1 MVCMPL
7 FGFIP
12 HVRYFLVVRRITVV
26 VCSGSGSATHWVVF
40 EQALQNDMMR
50 MRAYTEFISEKTRYF
65 DVSEPYTTESGGVLA
80 SLRIAYRTWGTLNAR
95 KDNVILVCQALTG
108 SADADAWWEGMFSS
122 GGAFDDSLDF
132 IICTNVLGSCYGT
145 TGPVSIN
152 PLTGRNYGPDFP
164 LITIRDMVHVQ
175 RLLLAELGVDRIK
188 LAVGASLGGMQVLE
202 WGFLYPEVVQ
212 SLMPMGASGRHSSWC
227 IGQSE
232 AQRQAI
238 YADRDWNGGW
248 YDGSHPPAKGLAAAR
263 MMAMC
268 TYRSFENF
276 QSRFGRS
283 VQDGKDGEMFK
294 VESYLHHQGRKLV
307 ERFDANTY
315 ITLTKAMDM
324 HDLSRGRGEYD
335 EVLGTMQLPIEIL
348 SINSDILYPKE
359 EQEELARLMPN
370 STILY
375 LDEPYGHD
383 AFLIDVATVSG
394 MVRNFLDRLEP

>member
-1 MVCMPL
+1 M
-7 FGFIP
+7 
-12 HVRYFLVVRRITVV
+12 
-26 VCSGSGSATHWVVF
+26 
-40 EQALQNDMMR
+40 
-50 MRAYTEFISEKTRYF
+50 
-65 DVSEPYTTESGGVLA
+65 
-80 SLRIAYRTWGTLNAR
+80 
-95 KDNVILVCQALTG
+95 ILICQALTG
-108 SADADAWWEGMFSS
+108 SADADAWWEGMFSR
-122 GGAFDDSLDF
+122 GGAFDESTNF

-145 TGPVSIN
+145 TGPISLN
-152 PLTGRNYGPDFP
+152 PLTGSNYGPDFP

-175 RLLLAELGVDRIK
+175 RLLLAGLGIDCVK

-202 WGFLYPEVVQ
+202 WGFLYPDVVQ
-212 SLMPMGASGRHSSWC
+212 ALMPMGASGRHSSWC

-238 YADRDWNGGW
+238 FADRDWNDGW
-248 YDGSHPPAKGLAAAR
+248 YDDGHPPAKGLSAAR

-276 QSRFGRS
+276 QSRFGRAY
-283 VQDGKDGEMFK
+283 QQEGKVFK

-315 ITLTKAMDM
+315 ITLTKAMDL
-324 HDLSRGRGEYD
+324 HDLSRGRGEYE
-335 EVLGTMQLPIEIL
+335 EVLRSMKLPVEIL
-348 SINSDILYPKE
+348 SINSDILYPKV

-370 STILY
+370 SNILY

-394 MVRNFLDRLEP
+394 MVRSFLDRLS

>member
-1 MVCMPL
+1 
-7 FGFIP
+7 
-12 HVRYFLVVRRITVV
+12 
-26 VCSGSGSATHWVVF
+26 
-40 EQALQNDMMR
+40 
-50 MRAYTEFISEKTRYF
+50 MRAYTEIISEKTHYF
-65 DVSEPYTTESGGVLA
+65 DSKEPFTTELGGLLPSV
-80 SLRIAYRTWGTLNAR
+80 RVAYRTWGTLNSR
-95 KDNVILVCQALTG
+95 KDNVVLICQALTG
-108 SADADAWWEGMFSS
+108 SADADAWWDGMFSR
-122 GGAFDDSLDF
+122 GGAFDESTDF

-145 TGPVSIN
+145 TGPISVN
-152 PLTGRNYGPDFP
+152 PLTGSHYGPAFP

-175 RLLLAELGVDRIK
+175 RLLLAGLGIERVK
-188 LAVGASLGGMQVLE
+188 LVVGASLGGMQVLE
-202 WGFLYPEVVQ
+202 WGFLYPDVVQ
-212 SLMPMGASGRHSSWC
+212 ALMPMGASGRHSSWC

-238 YADRDWNGGW
+238 YADRDWNDGW
-248 YDGSHPPAKGLAAAR
+248 YQEGHPPGKGLAAAR

-276 QSRFGRS
+276 QSRFGRE
-283 VQDGKDGEMFK
+283 VQEGSTFK
-294 VESYLHHQGRKLV
+294 VESYLRHQGRKLV

-315 ITLTKAMDM
+315 ITLTKAMDL
-324 HDLSRGRGEYD
+324 HDLSRGRGEYE
-335 EVLGTMQLPIEIL
+335 EVLRSMLLPVEIL

-370 STILY
+370 SSILY

>member
-1 MVCMPL
+1 
-7 FGFIP
+7 
-12 HVRYFLVVRRITVV
+12 
-26 VCSGSGSATHWVVF
+26 
-40 EQALQNDMMR
+40 
-50 MRAYTEFISEKTRYF
+50 MRAYTEFISEKTNSF
-65 DVSEPYTTESGGVLA
+65 ELGEPYTTESGGLLSA
-80 SLRIAYRTWGTLNAR
+80 LRIAYRTWGKLNER

-108 SADADAWWEGMFSS
+108 SADADAWWEGMFSN
-122 GGAFDDSLDF
+122 GGAFDETLDF

-152 PLTGRNYGPDFP
+152 PLTGRHYGPDFP
-164 LITIRDMVHVQ
+164 SITIRDMVHVQ
-175 RLLLAELGVDRIK
+175 RLLLSGLGIDRIK
-188 LAVGASLGGMQVLE
+188 LVVGASLGGMQVLE
-202 WGFLYPEVVQ
+202 WGLLYPEVAQ
-212 SLMPMGASGRHSSWC
+212 ALMPMGASGRHSAWC

-238 YADRDWNGGW
+238 FADQHWNGGW
-248 YDGSHPPAKGLAAAR
+248 YEAALPPAKGLAAAR

-268 TYRSFENF
+268 SYRSFENF

-283 VQDGKDGEMFK
+283 VQDGKAQKTFT

-315 ITLTKAMDM
+315 ITLTRAMDM
-324 HDLSRGRGEYD
+324 HDLSRGRGGYE
-335 EVLGTMQLPIEIL
+335 EVLRSMELPIEIL

-370 STILY
+370 SSILY

-383 AFLIDVATVSG
+383 AFLIDVATVSR